1 MITTL
6 LTSVVVIFLICLI
19 FCGLVYISEY
29 EHAPVGERV
38 QVLSVGI
45 RTARHKEDIAFHGIL
60 KTGFLYDM
68 QEIRFL
74 GHIDSTRIYQA
85 GVQTFKFLG
94 R

>member
-38 QVLSVGI
+38 QVLSVG
-45 RTARHKEDIAFHGIL
+45 
-60 KTGFLYDM
+60 
-68 QEIRFL
+68 L
-74 GHIDSTRIYQA
+74 GMIA
-85 GVQTFKFLG
+85 GVALLLHG
-94 R
+94 